1 MRTLIALL
9 AACALSPSHAQPATP
24 TPEPFKASAP
34 LSLELRN
41 AQWFDGQAFKRGT
54 LYVNEGRFTSVKPK
68 RVNRRMD
75 LKSQFLIPPLA
86 EAHNYNLQNDW
97 GVANYA
103 QRYLQDGVFYAAM
116 LCGEPGGVDPVRTKL
131 GDEGSPDV
139 LFVTACVTSSDGQ
152 PLGALI
158 AGTPKSRA
166 QDFIDK
172 AVLVMDKPEDVE
184 RKWPLVAAR
193 KTDFV
198 KLVLSYSDKP
208 ELRGR
213 PELVGK
219 LGLTADTATA
229 LIRQSHKMGLR
240 VIAHVEDAADFEV
253 AVRAGADLIAHLPGY
268 FNAHGDGP
276 ERFLISPEVA
286 VQAARQK
293 TAVITATAT
302 TTLFKPAPDQLDM
315 LRQAQISNLQT
326 LKTAGVTLLLG
337 SDVFTDTSLVEL
349 RNLASLKTFSNAELL
364 RMASVD
370 TARALF
376 PKRQLGCFDNGCEAS
391 FLLLAGNPLQ
401 DIEAVGKPL
410 LRVKQGRLLTQLEDV
425 AESADATTDST
436 DAPAKGKKPSS
447 KKSGKASGKASGKT
461 TKPSASNKAKPAS
474 SSAQKR

>member
-1 MRTLIALL
+1 MRTLLALL
-9 AACALSPSHAQPATP
+9 TACALSPSHAQNSPPTP
-24 TPEPFKASAP
+24 TPAPEPFKASAP

-75 LKSQFLIPPLA
+75 LKNQFLIPPLA

-116 LCGEPGGVDPVRTKL
+116 LCGEPGGVDPVRAKL

-193 KTDFV
+193 KTDLV

-213 PELVGK
+213 AELVGK
-219 LGLTADTATA
+219 LGLTADTASA

-268 FNAHGDGP
+268 FNAHGDGA
-276 ERFLISPEVA
+276 ERFLISPELA
-286 VQAARQK
+286 ALAARQK

-302 TTLFKPAPDQLDM
+302 TALFKPAPEQLET
-315 LRQAQISNLQT
+315 LRQTQARNLQT
-326 LKTAGVTLLLG
+326 LKAAGVVLLLG
-337 SDVFTDTSLVEL
+337 SDVFTETSLVEL
-349 RNLASLKTFSNAELL
+349 RNLASLNSFSNAELL
-364 RMASVD
+364 RMASID
-370 TARALF
+370 TARTLF

-436 DAPAKGKKPSS
+436 DAPTKGKKSS
-447 KKSGKASGKASGKT
+447 KAGKT
-461 TKPSASNKAKPAS
+461 TSKAKKPAAKAKPSS